1 MPVGPPRR
9 DRCCHHLVAAA
20 YTGEDGSMR
29 NLTKPFIAVAVFSPL
44 AVLFLGAC
52 SGESNNSATSGNDV
66 PVAYVKRPTG
76 AFSNPTDSVNS
87 ANGGD
92 LYMREKSSPS
102 SPEVSITG
110 SYTNGVGDVSDPE
123 VSYDGTKL
131 LFAMR
136 CGATSAPACRD
147 PYNEGTNDL
156 SWNIWEYDLRTQT
169 MRRIIRQNAVSSLGN
184 DVDPAYLPGSKIVF
198 TSTRQASSR
207 QATTS
212 SEPGAVGYIYTD
224 EYEREPVTVLHV
236 MNSDG
241 TDIKQISFNQSHD
254 RNPTVLA
261 TGEIMYARWDHVG
274 GRNQF
279 SIFKINPD
287 GSDYFILYGAHSPGN
302 SYLHPRPMPDGRVIS
317 SLMPLSGTR
326 EGGSLEII
334 DVANYS
340 ENDEPADS
348 VGVPN
353 QIGRREGQFQTT
365 KLMNTGASES
375 DHTAMRGMGVSRLGR
390 YTTPYPLF
398 DGSNRV
404 LVAYTP
410 SQPVTE
416 NNSFVGT
423 RTVEGAPQ
431 YGIWMLNMD
440 RGTLN
445 VVVNPEAGYLFSDPV
460 AIQSRPEPAPKT
472 GSGFVDP
479 GLAGAGLGL
488 LNVKSVYD
496 TDGRGRMGSAVLA
509 TGETIPQASGRP
521 DLNTMKNPANTTQY
535 PARVARF
542 FRITKAVPTP
552 DGLEREAIG
561 EEEFEMQQ
569 IVGYGVIEPDGS
581 MTARVPANTPVS
593 ITALDR
599 EGRGFTHHTNWIQ
612 VRPGETRTCNG
623 CHSPRRGAALNG
635 TGVAN
640 NHPLATPN
648 ASESMS
654 ETRINNGQPVD
665 SLRRDPSYTDFWTGV
680 YNTAFGTATTPESDI
695 IFSYDGASG
704 LGGHG
709 HAAIPSP
716 VRARNGAT
724 CDASSWNPV
733 NCAIVINYETHIQ
746 PIWNAHCVSCHSGT
760 APSADLDLSNTRS
773 ATFGRLNSYQELLV
787 GDPVIGT
794 NGLPVIT
801 IDEDGDIR
809 IQREPS
815 LVNAGNSRSSTL
827 LERLYERELLASGTA
842 CTGGGCT
849 NHAGMLNAAEKRLI
863 SEWADIG
870 AQYYNDPFDG
880 NGNVRSARNALSR
893 AVFDSTIQ
901 PILMNTVANGGADCA
916 SCHRAFGGNGTSSG
930 PANPAFSG
938 NRFVLTGNAEGDFNA
953 TASMVTDVCAPD
965 NSYLLLR
972 PRSTLASTPPH
983 PGTGLNGTGAAVL
996 PQGSALYS
1004 TIRAWID
1011 AARGASGC

>member
-1 MPVGPPRR
+1 
-9 DRCCHHLVAAA
+9 
-20 YTGEDGSMR
+20 MR
-29 NLTKPFIAVAVFSPL
+29 NLTKPFIAVAIFSPL

-52 SGESNNSATSGNDV
+52 SGESNESATSGNDV
-66 PVAYVKRPTG
+66 SVAYVKRPTG

-87 ANGGD
+87 ADGGD
-92 LYMREKSSPS
+92 LYVREKSSPS
-102 SPEVSITG
+102 SPEVNITG
-110 SYTNGVGDVSDPE
+110 SYTNGAGDVSDPE

-136 CGATSAPACRD
+136 CSAQSSPSCYNYQGAGIYD
-147 PYNEGTNDL
+147 Y
-156 SWNIWEYDLRTQT
+156 SWNIWEYDLRTRQ
-169 MRRIIRQNAVSSLGN
+169 MRRIIADSRVSRLGN

-198 TSTRQASSR
+198 TSTRQA
-207 QATTS
+207 TTCNPQTS
-212 SEPGAVGYIYTD
+212 NSPQPPTAVQCAAAGSTPGAVGYRYTD

-340 ENDEPADS
+340 ENDEPADG
-348 VGVPN
+348 VGASN
-353 QIGRREGQFQTT
+353 QVGRREGQFQATR
-365 KLMNTGASES
+365 LMNTGASES
-375 DHTAMRGMGVSRLGR
+375 EHTAMRGMGVSPLGR

-416 NNSFVGT
+416 NNAFVGT

-431 YGIWMLNMD
+431 YGIWMLNLD

-445 VVVNPEAGYLFSDPV
+445 VVVPPQAGYLFSDPV
-460 AIQSRPEPAPKT
+460 AIQPRPEPAPKS

-479 GLAGAGLGL
+479 GLASAGLGL

-509 TGETIPQASGRP
+509 TGETIPTIPQSGGRP
-521 DLNTMKNPANTTQY
+521 DLNIMKNPANAQY
-535 PARVARF
+535 GSRVARF

-654 ETRINNGQPVD
+654 ETRINNGQSVD

-680 YNTAFGTATTPESDI
+680 YNAAFNANTTPESDI
-695 IFSYDGASG
+695 VFSYDGASG

-716 VRARNGAT
+716 VRARSGAT
-724 CDASSWNPV
+724 CNASSWSPV

-760 APSADLDLSNTRS
+760 APSAGLDLSDTRS
-773 ATFGRLNSYQELLV
+773 AIFGRLNSYQELLV

-809 IQREPS
+809 IQREPAM
-815 LVNAGNSRSSTL
+815 VNAGNSRSSTL
-827 LERLYERELLASGTA
+827 IERLYEQELLASGTV

-863 SEWADIG
+863 SEWVDIG

-880 NGNVRSARNALSR
+880 SGNVRSASNALSR
-893 AVFDSTIQ
+893 AVFDSTIR

-965 NSYLLLR
+965 NSYLLMR

-996 PQGSALYS
+996 PQGSALYN